1 MKPIGLLCNM
11 HICYYMQF
19 YDPILCYML
28 KKLLFLVMFACAFNI
43 ILLFVMLYEQ
53 MQRKNKPA
61 RKRAR

>member
-1 MKPIGLLCNM
+1 MTLFCAT
-11 HICYYMQF
+11 C
-19 YDPILCYML
+19 L

-43 ILLFVMLYEQ
+43 VLLFVMLYEQ